1 MLDLTFIRDYPE
13 EAKARL
19 SRRGQS
25 FADQIDLLLEV
36 DESYRVATTTLQTL
50 QAERNASSAA
60 IGALIQ
66 IGDTEGADAAKLRV
80 AEIKG
85 RITELTTIVQDR
97 QQQRDAIL
105 HRLPN
110 FPMASIPDGTDE
122 IGNVELRQGGTKPVF
137 EFEPKEHFELG
148 EAMGEMDFETAAQ
161 MSGSRFVILSGELAR
176 LERALGQFML
186 DQHVE
191 WHGYREVS
199 PPAMVRQQAMFGTGQ
214 LPKFAED
221 LFRVDGGS
229 YLIPTAEVSLTN
241 MVADQIIDEPYPLR
255 RYTALTPCFR
265 AEAGSAGRD
274 TRGMLRQH
282 QFNKVELVSISGAPV
297 VADEDGTFIEEHD
310 RMLGC
315 AESIMNELG
324 LHYRVMTLC
333 VGDMGFS
340 ARKTYDIEVWLPGQ
354 DTYREIASVSY
365 CGDFQARRMNA
376 RYRKDGE
383 LHFLHTFNGSGVA
396 VGRALIAV
404 MENYQN
410 ADGSIT
416 VPSVL
421 NRYMGGEQGETL
433 VLGGNAERTG
443 D

>member
-1 MLDLTFIRDYPE
+1 MLDLNFIRQFPE
-13 EAKARL
+13 TTKNRL
-19 SRRGQS
+19 ARRGQTYVE
-25 FADQIDLLLEV
+25 QIDLLLEI
-36 DESYRVATTTLQTL
+36 DNEYRAATTALQTL

-60 IGALIQ
+60 IGALVQ
-66 IGDTEGADAAKLRV
+66 MGDTAGAEAAKLRV
-80 AEIKG
+80 ADIKT
-85 RITELTTIVQDR
+85 RITELTAVVGAHQTE
-97 QQQRDAIL
+97 RDAIL

-110 FPMASIPDGTDE
+110 FPLDSVPDGADE
-122 IGNVELRQGGTKPVF
+122 TANVELRQGGIKPSF
-137 EFEPKEHFELG
+137 DFEPKEHFELG
-148 EAMGEMDFETAAQ
+148 ETMGEMDFETAAK
-161 MSGSRFVILSGELAR
+161 MSGARFVILSGELAR

-191 WHGYREVS
+191 WHGYREIAA
-199 PPAMVRQQAMFGTGQ
+199 PALVREHAMFGTGQ

-221 LFRVDGGS
+221 LFRAGDH

-241 MVADQIIDEPYPLR
+241 IVADQIIEDPHPLR

-282 QFNKVELVSISGAPV
+282 QFNKVELVSIIGEPIATDPSG
-297 VADEDGTFIEEHD
+297 EFIEEHT

-315 AESIMNELG
+315 AESIMTKLG

-340 ARKTYDIEVWLPGQ
+340 AAKTYDIEVWLPGQ

-376 RYRKDGE
+376 RYRKDGDV
-383 LHFLHTFNGSGVA
+383 HFLHTLNGSGVA
-396 VGRALIAV
+396 VGRAMIAV